1 MNKTVTLSVLA
12 ALLFVV
18 FTSSTPMTT
27 KAKPKKSKSGI
38 TASNLDKSVKP
49 SADFYQYACGGWMKL
64 NPLGAEYARYGSF
77 DVLGENNQKQ
87 LQELVV
93 KLAGQKNAAGT
104 VEQKVGDLY
113 KMGMDTVTL
122 QSQGAQPIQK
132 ELQKIAG
139 LQRRDLSVTLAEMS
153 LEGLH
158 PFFGLF
164 GSSDPDN
171 SDMTIAY
178 LWQTGLG
185 IGDRDYYLEADQ
197 QKIRDEYVKLMAKMF
212 QMSGYSKQAGFAG
225 KETEMAQRVLAL
237 ETMMANAFVDKTT
250 LRDPYQTIHK
260 CTPDEFQ
267 KMIPA
272 INVQQ
277 YLKTL
282 NLSHIDIVNVGQPT
296 YFAGLNNI
304 LSVSDMEVIRAYIA
318 WNVINAA
325 ASFLSDDFV
334 NADFDFYGKVL
345 SGKQENRPRW
355 KRVIGTVDG
364 CLGEAL
370 GQMYVKTYFP
380 AEAKTR
386 MEQLVKNLQWAL
398 GERIKASAWMT
409 DETKKNALDKL
420 ATFKVKIGYPDKWRD
435 YSALEIKNDSY
446 YDNVL
451 RARRFESAYR
461 LSKIGKPVDKDE
473 WQMTPQTVNAYYEP
487 NTNEICFPAGI
498 LQPPFFDMNADDAAN
513 YGAIGVVI
521 GHEMTH
527 GFDDQGRN
535 YDLNGNLTDWW
546 TEADSKAFEER
557 AQVLVNHFNNIE
569 VAPGVHG
576 NGSFTLGENIAD
588 NGGLNVSYTAFQ
600 KAKAEGAIKGDM
612 DGFTPEQRFFLAY
625 AGVWAANIRP
635 EEILRRTKEDP
646 HSLGR
651 WRVNGTLPHIDAFY
665 QAFDIQPG
673 DPMYLAPEKRARI
686 W

>member
-1 MNKTVTLSVLA
+1 MKKFSFLTLSLA
-12 ALLFVV
+12 ICFLIS
-18 FTSSTPMTT
+18 TSSQAMPS
-27 KAKPKKSKSGI
+27 KGKPKKSKSGVAV
-38 TASNLDKSVKP
+38 TNLDNSVKP

-77 DVLGENNQKQ
+77 DVLAENNQKQ
-87 LQELVV
+87 LKDLVLG
-93 KLAGQKNAAGT
+93 LAKKKYDAGT

-113 KMGMDTVTL
+113 KIGMDTVNL
-122 QSQGAQPIQK
+122 NKQGAQPLANDLAK
-132 ELQKIAG
+132 VAK
-139 LQRRDLSVTLAEMS
+139 LQRGQLSATLAD
-153 LEGLH
+153 LALDGLN

-164 GSSDPDN
+164 GAADPDN

-185 IGDRDYYLEADQ
+185 IGDRDYYLEAGQ
-197 QKIRDEYVKLMAKMF
+197 QNIRDEYVKLMAQMF
-212 QMSGYSKQAGFAG
+212 QMSGYSKMAGFAG
-225 KETEMAQRVLAL
+225 QEQDMAQRVLAM
-237 ETMMANAFVDKTT
+237 ESMMAHYFMDKTT
-250 LRDPYQTIHK
+250 MRDPYKTVNK
-260 CTPDEFQ
+260 MSVKEAQ
-267 KMIPA
+267 KLMPSFD
-272 INVQQ
+272 INT
-277 YLKTL
+277 YLKALKL
-282 NLSHIDIVNVGQPT
+282 NIDVVNVGQPD
-296 YFAGLNNI
+296 YFAGLSNI
-304 LSVSDMEVIRAYIA
+304 LATSDMDVIRAYMA

-325 ASFLSDDFV
+325 APYLSDDFV
-334 NADFDFYGKVL
+334 NADFSFYGKVL
-345 SGKQENRPRW
+345 SGKQENSPRW
-355 KRVIGTVDG
+355 KRVINTVDG

-409 DETKKNALDKL
+409 DVTKKAALEKL
-420 ATFKVKIGYPDKWRD
+420 AAFTVKVGYPDKWRD
-435 YSALEIKNDSY
+435 YSALTITNDSY
-446 YDNVL
+446 YANIV
-451 RARRFESAYR
+451 RARRFESEFQLA
-461 LSKIGKPVDKDE
+461 KIGKPVDKSE
-473 WQMTPQTVNAYYEP
+473 WLMTPQTVNAYYEP

-498 LQPPFFDMNADDAAN
+498 LQPPFFDMNADDATN

-535 YDLNGNLTDWW
+535 YDLHGNLADWW
-546 TEADSKAFEER
+546 TPEDAAAFNER
-557 AQVLVNHFNNIE
+557 AQVLVDHFNAIE
-569 VAPGVHG
+569 VAPGVNA
-576 NGSFTLGENIAD
+576 NGTFTLGENIAD
-588 NGGLNVSYTAFQ
+588 NGGLNVSFTAFQ
-600 KAKAEGAIKGDM
+600 KAQKDGAIKGDM

-646 HSLGR
+646 HSLGK

-665 QAFDIQPG
+665 KAFNVKEG